1 MSRRAGS
8 SAKSTITSSGSPVT
22 PEFEKKGVNTLAI
35 STDTEGRARQMV
47 DKVGAQQLR
56 FGFGLTLDEARQW
69 GLYISRSRCKTSIGI
84 EEPELF

>member
-1 MSRRAGS
+1 
-8 SAKSTITSSGSPVT
+8 
-22 PEFEKKGVNTLAI
+22 
-35 STDTEGRARQMV
+35 MV

-84 EEPELF
+84 EEPALF